1 MATKRR
7 RETHK
12 VLVEATAG
20 INTGSRLTFLGGIII
35 IDGEIKATGGDVF
48 RVLRGKMVE
57 NGTSCSVVN
66 SSGLSK
72 SSRLLRQPL
81 VYRFDLC
88 LGKAGRLR
96 YFFPRKPKL
105 QEIFCCFK
113 LCLAGTAGF
122 AFIEGIHQYCR

>member
-1 MATKRR
+1 MGNRQRRLFEAGSVKR

-12 VLVEATAG
+12 VSVKATVG

-48 RVLRGKMVE
+48 RVLREKMVE
-57 NGTSCSVVN
+57 NGTSCSVFN

-88 LGKAGRLR
+88 LSKAGCLR
-96 YFFPRKPKL
+96 YL
-105 QEIFCCFK
+105 
-113 LCLAGTAGF
+113 LD
-122 AFIEGIHQYCR
+122 GISQLF